1 MDFFEHQDQARRR
14 TRRLI
19 LLFVLALVATVV
31 AVNLAGLI
39 VFKSAGLP
47 LPRHFYLTNTLV
59 TLMFILGG
67 SAWEIARLREGGEA
81 VARSVGGRR
90 IDAGSADPAERRL
103 LNVVEEMALA
113 SGIPVPRVFVLERE
127 EAINAFAAGWSVND
141 AVVAVTHGA
150 LTRLNRQELQGVVA
164 HEFSHI
170 LNGDMRLNL
179 RLMGVVFGLLM
190 LSMFGRFLLQ
200 LGGRGSSGGGDGK
213 AATGVALVALA
224 GFALWLIG
232 FVGVFFGRLIKAGV
246 SRNREYLADASA
258 VQFTREV
265 EGIGGALRK
274 IGGLAEG
281 REPGS
286 RIGHPAAESLSHLFL
301 GPALRA
307 LADGAFATHPPLADR
322 VKRLYGRPM
331 PWLAAPPESS
341 FAAPPAAGRELPPL
355 DFAPAAAPVPAG
367 ISPVAALAAA
377 QAEPALAAPALALA
391 VGTVAPPRG
400 DFDLDEAQ
408 SRLLAGLHQSLQQP
422 EDARLA
428 MLALVI
434 DKAEAPDPAQRALVA
449 QTFGAPAAARVA
461 ELHGAIAKLP
471 PGTRLPMADL
481 AAPALLRLPAQEREG
496 LLMCAHGLIHADGRV
511 TLPEFLL
518 YTVLKRRLA
527 PGAAAPVP
535 VRHRAVA
542 ELPAE
547 ASLVL
552 SLVAALRLPDAPE
565 RAFGEA
571 AAFLPGVALALV
583 PAPQIRLDA
592 LTAAFERLNQL
603 APLAKPA
610 LIKAATAVAFVDE
623 QTRWRAASAL
633 RTLAI
638 ALDAPLPP
646 RLAALTPIGEAAP
659 RAA

>member
-1 MDFFEHQDQARRR
+1 MDFFEHQEQARRR
-14 TRRLI
+14 TRRLV

-31 AVNLAGLI
+31 AVNLAGL
-39 VFKSAGLP
+39 VVLKAAALP

-90 IDAGSADPAERRL
+90 IDAGTSHPAERRL

-127 EAINAFAAGWSVND
+127 EGINAFAAGWSVND

-200 LGGRGSSGGGDGK
+200 LGGRGRVSVSSGEGK
-213 AATGVALVALA
+213 AAGGVALVALA
-224 GFALWLIG
+224 GVALWLIG

-246 SRNREYLADASA
+246 SRHREYLADASA
-258 VQFTREV
+258 VQFTRDV

-286 RIGHPAAESLSHLFL
+286 RIAHPAAESLSHLFL

-322 VKRLYGRPM
+322 VKRLYGRSM
-331 PWLAAPPESS
+331 PWLDAPPESPEVTGAS
-341 FAAPPAAGRELPPL
+341 GTSELPPL

-367 ISPVAALAAA
+367 VSPVAVLATA
-377 QAEPALAAPALALA
+377 QADPAVAAPALALA
-391 VGTVAPPRG
+391 VGTVAPPRS

-408 SRLLAGLHQSLQQP
+408 ASLLAWLHQRLLEP

-434 DKAEAPDPAQRALVA
+434 EKAEAIDPSQQALVA
-449 QTFGAPAAARVA
+449 QTYGALAAARVA
-461 ELHGAIAKLP
+461 ELHAAIAKLP

-481 AAPALLRLPAQEREG
+481 AAPALLRLGDADRDQ
-496 LLMCAHGLIHADGRV
+496 LLMCAHGLIRTDGRI

-542 ELPAE
+542 ELPIE

-565 RAFGEA
+565 RAYAEA
-571 AAFLPGVALALV
+571 TAFLPDVALAFV
-583 PAPQIRLDA
+583 PATQIKLDA
-592 LTAAFERLNQL
+592 LAAAFERLNQL
-603 APLAKPA
+603 APLAKPG

-646 RLAALTPIGEAAP
+646 RLAALTPPP
-659 RAA
+659 RVAST

>member
-1 MDFFEHQDQARRR
+1 MDFFEHQEQARRS

-31 AVNLAGLI
+31 AVNLAGVI
-39 VFKSAGLP
+39 VFKAGGLP

-90 IDAGSADPAERRL
+90 IDPGTADPAERRL

-127 EAINAFAAGWSVND
+127 EGINAFAAGWSVND
-141 AVVAVTHGA
+141 AVVALTHGA

-190 LSMFGRFLLQ
+190 LSMFGRFLLE
-200 LGGRGSSGGGDGK
+200 LGGRGRVSVSSGEGK
-213 AATGVALVALA
+213 AAGGVALLALA
-224 GFALWLIG
+224 GVALWLIG
-232 FVGVFFGRLIKAGV
+232 FIGVFFGRLIKAGV
-246 SRNREYLADASA
+246 SRSREFLADASA
-258 VQFTREV
+258 VQFTRDP

-286 RIGHPAAESLSHLFL
+286 RIAHPAAESLSHLFL

-322 VKRLYGRPM
+322 VKRIYGRAM
-331 PWLAAPPESS
+331 PWLAAPPESPTVARS
-341 FAAPPAAGRELPPL
+341 PDPPPL
-355 DFAPAAAPVPAG
+355 DYATAAAAPVPAA

-377 QAEPALAAPALALA
+377 QAAPAQAAPALAQA

-400 DFDLDEAQ
+400 DFDLDDAQ
-408 SRLLAGLHQSLQQP
+408 AHLLASLHLSLQQP
-422 EDARLA
+422 DDARLA

-434 DKAEAPDPAQRALVA
+434 EKAEAPDPAQRELVA
-449 QTFGAPAAARVA
+449 QTYGAPAAERVA
-461 ELHGAIAKLP
+461 ELHAAIAKLP

-481 AAPALLRLPAQEREG
+481 AAPALLRLSERERER
-496 LLMCAHGLIHADGRV
+496 LLMCAHALIRADGRI

-535 VRHRAVA
+535 VRHAAVA
-542 ELPAE
+542 ELAAE

-552 SLVAALRLPDAPE
+552 SLVAALRLPESPD
-565 RAFGEA
+565 RAFTES
-571 AAFLPGVALALV
+571 AAFLPGVTLALV
-583 PAPQIRLDA
+583 PATQIKLDA

-610 LIKAATAVAFVDE
+610 LIKAATAVAFVDD
-623 QTRWRAASAL
+623 QSRWRAASAL

-646 RLAALTPIGEAAP
+646 RLAALTPAP
-659 RAA
+659 ASTTQGR